1 MYKFFIAK
9 NTGRYSHYPI
19 AKILLIMKLTLFLL
33 TVGFM
38 QSYAVSFA
46 QQISIKANNISLE
59 QAFGEI
65 KKQTSYDFV
74 YDEALIKTIEPV
86 NLNIQKLG
94 LDATLKQ
101 ILQGKALDYSITDR
115 IVTIRRRVP
124 RTESSSSSSIQRRTV
139 TGKVTDEKGN
149 PLPGTLIQVKGE
161 STKTVSEVGGS
172 YMITV
177 SGTEDVLVY
186 SFIGFQNQ
194 EIKVGNQKTIDV
206 KMAVDEK
213 GLDQVVVIGY
223 GTVAKK
229 DLTGSVGTAD
239 VKEMEKAP
247 VANFDQ
253 ALAGRVAGVQV
264 SNNDGQPGQN
274 ANIVIRGGNSLT
286 QSTAPLYVVDGFP
299 MEDFSSSALSNFDI
313 ASISVL
319 KDASATA
326 IYGSRGANGVIV
338 IETKKGQTGK
348 PTIDFSASFGSQG
361 AIKKMDMMSG
371 YEFVKYQ
378 NEIYPTLAERYY
390 LGNVGKQLED
400 YQGVKELDLQD
411 RLFRNAPINI
421 YNIALRGGN
430 TSTRY
435 AVSGS
440 LFDQQGIIVNSS
452 NKRYQGRLSLDQSI
466 SDKLK
471 AGFVVGMAKNTVDGT
486 PVNSGPTSSATSY
499 TLYRTWGFRPVTGT
513 GIDLGD
519 LLVDPESEGLNLMI
533 NPVISLENE
542 VYLNTYSDLN
552 LNAFLSY
559 EILKGLTLK
568 VSGGTNSRTN
578 QYKYFYNSDTYRGTP
593 LNPSNFRGQYG
604 GVVNRSMKGWVNE
617 NTLTYKKYI
626 NKDHVFDVMGG
637 FTLQRRDSDSFGY
650 EADNIPNEEMLFSSL
665 GGGTPYRN
673 TSTQTYHTLASFL
686 GRANYTLLT
695 KYMFTASFRAD
706 GSSKFVAQN
715 RWGYFPAGA
724 FAWRMKNENFLKNV
738 DMISDAKL
746 RLGYGVTGNN
756 RVGDFDRAR
765 GLIYTDWE
773 AGYSFENGIPFKG
786 LIMNSMGNSSLR
798 WESTF
803 QSNIGLDLG
812 LVDDRVQ
819 LMLDLYKKNTKD
831 LLLLANLP
839 RTTGFIREYRNIGE
853 VENKG
858 LEITL
863 NTVNVKKNNFSWE
876 TNFNIAFNRNKI
888 ISLVEN
894 ETNFL
899 SSVTFD
905 SNFSSSSPY
914 IAMVDR
920 PAALYYG
927 YIWDGN
933 YQYSD
938 FDEVSPGNYVLKS
951 TVTTNGNTA
960 SSIQPGDIKYRDI
973 NGDKVVDSQDLAV
986 IGNPQP
992 LHSGGINNIFHYK
1005 SFSLS
1010 MFFQWSYGN
1019 ELLNANRLIF
1029 EGNGLFRPLLNQYA
1043 TYENRWTP
1051 ENQNNELFR
1060 SGGHGPFGAYSSRVI
1075 EDGSY
1080 IRLKTLSLSYRLP
1093 EAILSKVRASDLALT
1108 FSGQNLITWTNYSG
1122 MDPEVSTRHSALTPG
1137 FDYSAY
1143 PIARTF
1149 VFGIT
1154 AKF

>member
-1 MYKFFIAK
+1 
-9 NTGRYSHYPI
+9 
-19 AKILLIMKLTLFLL
+19 
-33 TVGFM
+33 
-38 QSYAVSFA
+38 
-46 QQISIKANNISLE
+46 
-59 QAFGEI
+59 
-65 KKQTSYDFV
+65 
-74 YDEALIKTIEPV
+74 
-86 NLNIQKLG
+86 
-94 LDATLKQ
+94 
-101 ILQGKALDYSITDR
+101 
-115 IVTIRRRVP
+115 
-124 RTESSSSSSIQRRTV
+124 
-139 TGKVTDEKGN
+139 
-149 PLPGTLIQVKGE
+149 
-161 STKTVSEVGGS
+161 
-172 YMITV
+172 
-177 SGTEDVLVY
+177 
-186 SFIGFQNQ
+186 
-194 EIKVGNQKTIDV
+194 
-206 KMAVDEK
+206 
-213 GLDQVVVIGY
+213 
-223 GTVAKK
+223 
-229 DLTGSVGTAD
+229 
-239 VKEMEKAP
+239 
-247 VANFDQ
+247 
-253 ALAGRVAGVQV
+253 
-264 SNNDGQPGQN
+264 
-274 ANIVIRGGNSLT
+274 
-286 QSTAPLYVVDGFP
+286 
-299 MEDFSSSALSNFDI
+299 
-313 ASISVL
+313 
-319 KDASATA
+319 
-326 IYGSRGANGVIV
+326 
-338 IETKKGQTGK
+338 
-348 PTIDFSASFGSQG
+348 
-361 AIKKMDMMSG
+361 
-371 YEFVKYQ
+371 
-378 NEIYPTLAERYY
+378 
-390 LGNVGKQLED
+390 
-400 YQGVKELDLQD
+400 
-411 RLFRNAPINI
+411 
-421 YNIALRGGN
+421 
-430 TSTRY
+430 
-435 AVSGS
+435 S

-593 LNPSNFRGQYG
+593 LNPSNFRGPYG

-617 NTLTYKKYI
+617 YTLTYKKYI

-819 LMLDLYKKNTKD
+819 LTLELYKKNTKD

-888 ISLVEN
+888 ISLLEH

-905 SNFSSSSPY
+905 S
-914 IAMVDR
+914 
-920 PAALYYG
+920 
-927 YIWDGN
+927 
-933 YQYSD
+933 
-938 FDEVSPGNYVLKS
+938 
-951 TVTTNGNTA
+951 
-960 SSIQPGDIKYRDI
+960 
-973 NGDKVVDSQDLAV
+973 
-986 IGNPQP
+986 
-992 LHSGGINNIFHYK
+992 
-1005 SFSLS
+1005 
-1010 MFFQWSYGN
+1010 
-1019 ELLNANRLIF
+1019 
-1029 EGNGLFRPLLNQYA
+1029 
-1043 TYENRWTP
+1043 
-1051 ENQNNELFR
+1051 
-1060 SGGHGPFGAYSSRVI
+1060 
-1075 EDGSY
+1075 
-1080 IRLKTLSLSYRLP
+1080 
-1093 EAILSKVRASDLALT
+1093 
-1108 FSGQNLITWTNYSG
+1108 
-1122 MDPEVSTRHSALTPG
+1122 
-1137 FDYSAY
+1137 
-1143 PIARTF
+1143 
-1149 VFGIT
+1149 
-1154 AKF
+1154 

>member
-1 MYKFFIAK
+1 MHLHA
-9 NTGRYSHYPI
+9 
-19 AKILLIMKLTLFLL
+19 A
-33 TVGFM
+33 
-38 QSYAVSFA
+38 SFA
-46 QQISIKANNISLE
+46 QRISIKANNVSLE
-59 QAFGEI
+59 QVFGEI
-65 KKQTSYDFV
+65 KKQTRYDFV
-74 YDEALIKTIEPV
+74 YEEALIKRIAPINV
-86 NLNIQKLG
+86 NIQNLG
-94 LDATLKQ
+94 LEAALQQ
-101 ILQGKALDYSITDR
+101 ILQDKALDYSVTDK
-115 IVTIRRRVP
+115 IVTIKHQLASKKTDVLP
-124 RTESSSSSSIQRRTV
+124 AVQPAITV
-139 TGKVTDEKGN
+139 RGKVTDDKGN
-149 PLPGTLIQVKGE
+149 PLPGTLIQEKG
-161 STKTVSEVGGS
+161 KGGKAVSEVGGN

-177 SGTEDVLVY
+177 PSLEAVLIF
-186 SFIGFQNQ
+186 SFIGFQSQ
-194 EIKVGNQKTIDV
+194 EIRVGEQRTIDI
-206 KMAVDEK
+206 KMVPAERD
-213 GLDQVVVIGY
+213 LDQVVVIGY

-229 DLTGSVGTAD
+229 DLTGAVGTAD
-239 VKEMEKAP
+239 IKEMEKAP
-247 VANFDQ
+247 VVNFDQ

-264 SNNDGQPGQN
+264 SNNDGQPGQE

-338 IETKKGQTGK
+338 IETKKGQAGK
-348 PTIDFSASFGSQG
+348 PTVDFSASFGAQRVM
-361 AIKKMDMMSG
+361 KKMDMMSG

-378 NEIYPTLAERYY
+378 SEIYPTLAERYY
-390 LGNVGKQLED
+390 LDNVGKELED
-400 YQGVKELDLQD
+400 YRGVKELDLQD
-411 RLFRNAPINI
+411 RLFRTAPISI

-440 LFDQQGIIVNSS
+440 LFDQQGVIVNSS
-452 NKRYQGRLSLDQSI
+452 NKRYQGRLSLNQTI

-471 AGFVVGMAKNTVDGT
+471 AGFVIGMAKNTVDGT
-486 PVNSGPTSSATSY
+486 PVRTGTSTATSY

-513 GIDLGD
+513 GVDLGD
-519 LLVDPESEGLNLMI
+519 LLVDPESEGLNLMV

-552 LNAFLSY
+552 INAFISY
-559 EILKGLTLK
+559 EMLKGLTLR

-578 QYKYFYNSDTYRGTP
+578 PYKYFYNSQTYRGNP
-593 LNPSNFRGQYG
+593 INPSNFRGQYG
-604 GVVNRSMKGWVNE
+604 GIINRSASGWVNE
-617 NTLTYKKYI
+617 NTLTYRKYI
-626 NKDHVFDVMGG
+626 NKNHVFDIMGG
-637 FTLQRRDSDSFGY
+637 FTMQRRDSDSFGF
-650 EADNIPNEEMLFSSL
+650 EADNIPNEELLFSSL

-686 GRANYTLLT
+686 ARGNYTLMT
-695 KYMFTASFRAD
+695 KYMFTASMRAD
-706 GSSKFVAQN
+706 GSSKFIDKN

-724 FAWRMKNENFLKNV
+724 FAWRMKNEEFLKDISV
-738 DMISDAKL
+738 ISDAKL

-756 RVGDFDRAR
+756 RVRDFDRAP
-765 GLIYTDWE
+765 GLVYTDWN
-773 AGYSFENGIPFKG
+773 AGYSFGNTVPDKG
-786 LIMNSMGNSSLR
+786 LIMESMGNRSLK
-798 WESTF
+798 WESTV

-812 LVDDRVQ
+812 LWEDRLQ
-819 LMLDLYKKNTKD
+819 LTVDLYKKNTKD

-853 VENKG
+853 IENKG

-863 NTVNVKKNNFSWE
+863 NTINIKKKDFSWE

-888 ISLVEN
+888 ISLAEN
-894 ETNFL
+894 ESNFL
-899 SSVTFD
+899 STVGFD
-905 SNFSSSSPY
+905 SNFTSSSPY
-914 IAMVDR
+914 IAMVNY

-938 FDEVSPGNYVLKS
+938 FDEVSPGNFVLKP
-951 TVTTNGNTA
+951 TVTTNG
-960 SSIQPGDIKYRDI
+960 SSADKIQPGDIKYKDI
-973 NGDKVVDSQDLAV
+973 NGDMVVDDNDLAV
-986 IGNPQP
+986 IGNPEP
-992 LHSGGINNIFHYK
+992 IHIGGINNVFNYK

-1010 MFFQWSYGN
+1010 AFFQWSYGN
-1019 ELLNANRLIF
+1019 DNLNANRLIF

-1051 ENQNNELFR
+1051 DNQNNELYR

-1080 IRLKTLSLSYRLP
+1080 IRLKTLSFSYTLP
-1093 EAILSKVRASDLALT
+1093 ESLSAKVYASNLAVT

-1122 MDPEVSTRHSALTPG
+1122 LDPEVSTRHSALTPG
-1137 FDYSAY
+1137 FDYSPY
-1143 PIARTF
+1143 PMARTF